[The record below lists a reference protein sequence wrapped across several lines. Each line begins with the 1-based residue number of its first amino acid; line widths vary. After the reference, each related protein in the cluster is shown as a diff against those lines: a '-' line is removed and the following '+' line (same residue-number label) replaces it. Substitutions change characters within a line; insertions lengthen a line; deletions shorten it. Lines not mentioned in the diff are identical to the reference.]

1 MSDLINIQDILEK
14 EVSRR
19 DFLIQAGAATAALV
33 GVSALLKKMLN
44 FSQPSIAT
52 PQAPVKATGYGVSS
66 YSGVPKPKRT
76 TGS

>member
-19 DFLIQAGAATAALV
+19 DFLIQVGAATAALV

-44 FSQPSIAT
+44 FSQPNIAT
-52 PQAPVKATGYGVSS
+52 PQPSLKAVGYGVSS
-66 YSGVPKPKRT
+66 YSGIPKLKRAPE
-76 TGS
+76 S